1 MMRHTQLV
9 HFWGRLLAVVTIGL
23 ASVSLSVEERPFRSG
38 GGLSTVRTLG
48 NRRGRP
54 RKFSRPAKAVTL
66 TLPEDIIAV
75 LKTIDTDI
83 SRAIVRTVEPMVP
96 IEPRPSAE
104 LTPFGNR
111 SVIVVKPSR
120 ELRERTGVELLPLS
134 DGRALMALADQLSV
148 SQFELRVR
156 DALADAALE
165 HPERETFEA
174 LARIL
179 RETRQ
184 RNGAAIHER
193 SIIVLE
199 T

>member
-1 MMRHTQLV
+1 MPHTQFM
-9 HFWGRLLAVVTIGL
+9 HPWRRAIAVLTIGL
-23 ASVSLSVEERPFRSG
+23 ASVTLSVEEKPFRSG
-38 GGLSTVRTLG
+38 NPLSATRTLG

-54 RKFSRPAKAVTL
+54 RKFSRPAKALTL
-66 TLPEDIIAV
+66 TLPEDIIAT

-83 SRAIVRTVEPMVP
+83 SRAIVRTVEPLAPPAPVP
-96 IEPRPSAE
+96 AAE

-120 ELRERTGVELLPLS
+120 ELSDRTGVELLPLS
-134 DGRALMALADQLSV
+134 DGRALMALNGALSI
-148 SQFELRVR
+148 SQFELRLR

-165 HPERETFEA
+165 HPERETFEV

-179 RETRQ
+179 RENRQ
-184 RNGAAIHER
+184 RNGASIHER